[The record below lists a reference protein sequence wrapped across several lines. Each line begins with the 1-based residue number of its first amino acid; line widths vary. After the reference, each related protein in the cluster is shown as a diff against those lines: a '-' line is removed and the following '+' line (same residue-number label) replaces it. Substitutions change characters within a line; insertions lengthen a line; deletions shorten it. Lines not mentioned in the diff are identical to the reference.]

1 MSESESSAALVD
13 ELVLESVKEDEAHQ
27 GPKWHRQVAL
37 SSLILALL
45 AALSGLLAGLT
56 ASQELHVRTQEIMD
70 VTRLESERV
79 NVQVLRTKHELL
91 EGLGRAPDPDELAQ
105 IQAYEDEVEALAAEL
120 AAEERQD
127 ERTGSTHLILAIAV
141 MLLSVGIT
149 LGGMA
154 IVVEEKFLW
163 YAGLVVGAAGILGL
177 VLGVVRMLT

>member
-1 MSESESSAALVD
+1 MSESGVSSELVD
-13 ELVLESVKEDEAHQ
+13 ELVMESVKEDEAHR

-70 VTRLESERV
+70 VTRLESERIH
-79 NVQVLRTKHELL
+79 VQVLRTKQELL
-91 EGLGRAPDPDELAQ
+91 DSLGRTLDPDELAQ
-105 IQAYEDEVEALAAEL
+105 IRAYEDEVEALREEL
-120 AAEERQD
+120 AAEETRD
-127 ERTGSTHLILAIAV
+127 ERAGSTHLILAIAV
-141 MLLSVGIT
+141 LLLSVGIT

-154 IVVEEKFLW
+154 IVVEEKRLW
-163 YAGLVVGAAGILGL
+163 YAGLIVGVGGFLGL